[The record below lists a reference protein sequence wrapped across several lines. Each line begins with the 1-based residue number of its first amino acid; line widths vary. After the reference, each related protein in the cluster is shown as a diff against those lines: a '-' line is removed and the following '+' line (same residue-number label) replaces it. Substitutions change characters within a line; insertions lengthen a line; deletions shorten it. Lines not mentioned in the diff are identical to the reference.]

1 MPGEGDNCVDEWSP
15 CALCSPLFLTGDLM
29 TVIPSGFMSCIA
41 GVGVKWRADDY
52 FLVFGPLKQQGHIW
66 TRGRGLCTTMRSY
79 SWSWSSDWVGL
90 WVASLEGVGS
100 GSYVWEEGCAQIFT
114 GHRGPVAKTI
124 PSVPSPNRI
133 HCTLAGHVPTQLEI
147 QFPASLEACS
157 PAVLANGM
165 WTEVMGATST

>member
-1 MPGEGDNCVDEWSP
+1 MDEWPP

-52 FLVFGPLKQQGHIW
+52 FLVFWPLKQQGHIW
-66 TRGRGLCTTMRSY
+66 TQGRGLCTTMRSY

-100 GSYVWEEGCAQIFT
+100 GSYVWKKDVHRYLQATGGLWQRPFPVFPLPTESTALWLGTWLPSWRYSSQPPWRRVVPQFWPMGCGQ
-114 GHRGPVAKTI
+114 K
-124 PSVPSPNRI
+124 
-133 HCTLAGHVPTQLEI
+133 
-147 QFPASLEACS
+147 
-157 PAVLANGM
+157 
-165 WTEVMGATST
+165 